1 MTAYRFRVKFDP
13 DPTSLWRDV
22 VGGAD
27 RTLDEFQATINAA
40 MGLDQ
45 DHLWFFGVDE
55 DYWDSNVKY
64 QCPEE
69 HEDLPSGQPMRFG
82 EETYNAGVTTV
93 SDMVAQLDLDQYDRI
108 CYLFDYG
115 DEWRFYAILKEI
127 IDDEPDDRAPEIV
140 QEKGEEVD
148 QYAPAGEE
156 GPSLPDR
163 LKELDFPDTAV
174 PTADLRAL
182 EERDDVEHVI
192 VLLSIETGFGAVS
205 ERFAIQF
212 DDVGYLLEN
221 FPHGWEVIEEAD
233 GEDKTAEE
241 LLAALAEAAREW
253 HAEVADMASAASGQ
267 HFDEQTIEAMNVEL
281 DRELE
286 RKGYGHL

>member
-45 DHLWFFGVDE
+45 DRLWFFGVDE

-69 HEDLPSGQPMRFG
+69 HEVLPSGQPMRFG
-82 EETYNAGVTTV
+82 EETYNAGETTV

-156 GPSLPDR
+156 GSSLPDR

-192 VLLSIETGFGAVS
+192 VLLSIETGFGVVS